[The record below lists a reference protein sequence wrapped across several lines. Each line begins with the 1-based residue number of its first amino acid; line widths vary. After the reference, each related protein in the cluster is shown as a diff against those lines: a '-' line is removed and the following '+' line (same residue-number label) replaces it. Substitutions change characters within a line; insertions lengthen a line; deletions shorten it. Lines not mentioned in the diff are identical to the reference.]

1 MWALLIITIIN
12 GGESPAKFET
22 VNYPTLE
29 ACIHAR
35 ILVERNPVAHGYCSF
50 EPRKSL

>member
-12 GGESPAKFET
+12 GGEAPAKLET
-22 VNYPTLE
+22 VNYPTLT
-29 ACIHAR
+29 ACMHAR
-35 ILVERNPVAHGYCSF
+35 TLVERNPTAHGYCSF

>member
-12 GGESPAKFET
+12 DGASPAKLEI
-22 VNYPTLE
+22 VKYPTLE

-35 ILVERNPVAHGYCSF
+35 TLAERNPAAHGYCSF